1 MRTKNS
7 LTLQAVKR
15 SLFAAVLAVLVFT
28 LSHAQ
33 SGAVTFYGP
42 LSRVI
47 TPNGDGINDL
57 LFFCFENPQ
66 GSAIDGKI
74 YTLLGTQVASIGPQ
88 RNKGAG
94 AGVGCPAS
102 IIQAQF
108 ATWDGTAD
116 NVRVRSG
123 LYVYRIK
130 TETQVFTGT
139 LLVVR

>member
-1 MRTKNS
+1 MSMKNS
-7 LTLQAVKR
+7 RAMRAVKR
-15 SLFAAVLAVLVFT
+15 SFFAAILGVLGLA

-47 TPNGDGINDL
+47 TPNGDGINDFV
-57 LFFCFENPQ
+57 FFCFENPQ
-66 GSAIDGKI
+66 GSGIDGKI

-88 RNKGAG
+88 RNRTAGAG
-94 AGVGCPAS
+94 AGCPGS